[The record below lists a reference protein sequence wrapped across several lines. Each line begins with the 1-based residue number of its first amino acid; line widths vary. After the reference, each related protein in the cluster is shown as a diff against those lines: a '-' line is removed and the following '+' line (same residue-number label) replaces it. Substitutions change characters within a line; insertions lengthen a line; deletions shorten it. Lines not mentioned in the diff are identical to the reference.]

1 MTNPTPN
8 FNNNY
13 YIDPN
18 GNSVDL
24 SPYSH
29 RNLAPCAQNDL
40 LQNPDYRTSYHLCE
54 EASVA
59 RQRLANYQFQPS
71 EFEWQRT
78 CVRVMWDAEA
88 TTRKNLAVMAWR
100 VTTGVRQN
108 AGI

>member
-1 MTNPTPN
+1 MTNPTPD

-18 GNSVDL
+18 GNSVNL
-24 SPYSH
+24 FPFYH
-29 RNLAPCAQNDL
+29 RNLTPRDQNDL
-40 LQNPDYRTSYHLCE
+40 LQNSDYRTSCHLCE

-59 RQRLANYQFQPS
+59 RQRLADYRFQPS

-88 TTRKNLAVMAWR
+88 TTRKNLAVMAR
-100 VTTGVRQN
+100 RHITGGRQN